1 MVRLGR
7 FIRFSEVK
15 CEGGLMSATGK
26 DRIGTIPM
34 MVRAAKEI
42 NFGISVTAYLCHVS
56 FRGRCAVGIVFCDVF
71 GRFEDGHGIHTSNIM
86 SKVMVGSHTILRTV
100 NSVYIVCS
108 WSGEGLETRM
118 CHRLH

>member
-1 MVRLGR
+1 
-7 FIRFSEVK
+7 
-15 CEGGLMSATGK
+15 MSATGK

-108 WSGEGLETRM
+108 WSGEGLELVCVIGCTDNGNGDGNVVSERAGT
-118 CHRLH
+118 